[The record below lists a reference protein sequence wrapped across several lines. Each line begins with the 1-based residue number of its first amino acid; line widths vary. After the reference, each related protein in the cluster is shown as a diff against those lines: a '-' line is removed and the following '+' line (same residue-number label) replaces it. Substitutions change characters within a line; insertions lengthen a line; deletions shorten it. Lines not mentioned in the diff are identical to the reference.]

1 LLPNSVCTDNLF
13 FDFVCFCA
21 RAGGRKEWTAMATPG
36 FPDSRFLLGRAEQCR
51 SLASGLRDPIFRDRM
66 IEIAVGYEELARNAD
81 AFRPL
86 QKIKVGE
93 LDS

>member
-1 LLPNSVCTDNLF
+1 
-13 FDFVCFCA
+13 
-21 RAGGRKEWTAMATPG
+21 MATPN

-51 SLASGLRDPIFRDRM
+51 SLASGLRDPMFRDRM

-86 QKIKVGE
+86 QEIKVGE